1 MTTVTIPSTL
11 RGTYSGAQINAL
23 STANIPALTTSQI
36 SALSNIS
43 ITLGGHGGGG
53 TGGGTNNGYNVGT
66 GMGSANVTWA
76 ATSYTHPDSYNTN
89 PSLTVERD
97 GKLQLSGK
105 NADIMIGDMSLK
117 ETLASIQ
124 QQLGILQSNKGLEER
139 WEKLRKIKEEYD
151 ACVADLVE
159 KETIWNEL
167 KR

>member
-1 MTTVTIPSTL
+1 MTTATIQGTL
-11 RGTYSGAQINAL
+11 RGSYSGAQINAL

-36 SALSNIS
+36 SALSNVS

-53 TGGGTNNGYNVGT
+53 TGAVNT
-66 GMGSANVTWA
+66 TWA
-76 ATSYTHPDSYNTN
+76 SPAYPNLTNTN
-89 PSLTVERD
+89 GSITNSNLTVERT
-97 GKLQLSGK
+97 GKLHLAGS
-105 NADIMIGDMSLK
+105 DPDVMIGDISLK

>member
-11 RGTYSGAQINAL
+11 RGTHSGAQIAAL

-43 ITLGGHGGGG
+43 ITLGGTGGGG
-53 TGGGTNNGYNVGT
+53 STGAVN
-66 GMGSANVTWA
+66 STWA
-76 ATSYTHPDSYNTN
+76 SPAYPTISNTN
-89 PSLTVERD
+89 GGIINNNNLTIERT
-97 GKLQLSGK
+97 GKLHLAG
-105 NADIMIGDMSLK
+105 NDPDVMIGDISLK
-117 ETLASIQ
+117 ETLAGIQ

>member
-1 MTTVTIPSTL
+1 MTTATIQGTL
-11 RGTYSGAQINAL
+11 RGSYSGAQIQSL
-23 STANIPALTTSQI
+23 STSGIPTLSLSQI
-36 SALSNIS
+36 TAMPNIA
-43 ITLGGHGGGG
+43 IGGSG
-53 TGGGTNNGYNVGT
+53 GGGTNNGYYLGT
-66 GMGSANVTWA
+66 GMGGTNTTWA
-76 ATSYTHPDSYNTN
+76 ATSYTAPDSYNTN
-89 PSLTVERD
+89 PTLTVKQD
-97 GKLQLSGK
+97 GKIQLSGE

>member
-11 RGTYSGAQINAL
+11 RGTHSGAQINAL

-43 ITLGGHGGGG
+43 ITLGGTGGSGGAGGGYYLG
-53 TGGGTNNGYNVGT
+53 TGALGGT
-66 GMGSANVTWA
+66 NVTWA
-76 ATSYTHPDSYNTN
+76 QPQIT
-89 PSLTVERD
+89 PSLSVEKN
-97 GKLQLSGK
+97 GKIQIEGDE
-105 NADIMIGDMSLK
+105 ADIMIGDMSLK
-117 ETLASIQ
+117 ETLAGIQ
-124 QQLGILQSNKGLEER
+124 RTLGILQARPDLEKR
-139 WEKLRKIKEEYD
+139 WEKLRKIREEYD

>member
-1 MTTVTIPSTL
+1 MSLVTFPATL
-11 RGTYSGAQINAL
+11 RGTHSGAQIAAL

-53 TGGGTNNGYNVGT
+53 TGAVN
-66 GMGSANVTWA
+66 STWA
-76 ATSYTHPDSYNTN
+76 SPAYPTISNTN
-89 PSLTVERD
+89 GAITNSNLTVERS
-97 GKLQLSGK
+97 GKLHLAGS
-105 NADIMIGDMSLK
+105 DPDVMIGDMSLK
-117 ETLASIQ
+117 ATLASIQ

-159 KETIWNEL
+159 KETMWNEL

>member
-1 MTTVTIPSTL
+1 MTTGTIQGTL
-11 RGTYSGAQINAL
+11 RGSYSGAQVQTL
-23 STANIPALTTSQI
+23 STSGIPTLTPSQI
-36 SALSNIS
+36 STFANVAI
-43 ITLGGHGGGG
+43 GGSGGGG
-53 TGGGTNNGYNVGT
+53 TTNGYYIGAGTGGTNT
-66 GMGSANVTWA
+66 TWA
-76 ATSYTHPDSYNTN
+76 ATSYTAPDSYNTN
-89 PSLTVERD
+89 PTLTVKQD
-97 GKLQLSGK
+97 GKIQLSGE

>member
-1 MTTVTIPSTL
+1 MSLVTFPSTL
-11 RGTYSGAQINAL
+11 RGTHSGAQIAAL

-53 TGGGTNNGYNVGT
+53 TGAVN
-66 GMGSANVTWA
+66 STWA
-76 ATSYTHPDSYNTN
+76 SPAYPTISNTN
-89 PSLTVERD
+89 GAITNSNLTVERS
-97 GKLQLSGK
+97 GKLHLAGS
-105 NADIMIGDMSLK
+105 DPDVIIGDISLK
-117 ETLASIQ
+117 ETLAGIQ

-139 WEKLRKIKEEYD
+139 WEKLRKIKEEYE
-151 ACVADLVE
+151 ACLADLVE

>member
-53 TGGGTNNGYNVGT
+53 TGAVNT
-66 GMGSANVTWA
+66 TWA
-76 ATSYTHPDSYNTN
+76 SPAYPTLTNTN
-89 PSLTVERD
+89 GSITNSNLTVERS
-97 GKLQLSGK
+97 GKLHLAGS
-105 NADIMIGDMSLK
+105 DPDVMIGDISLK

-124 QQLGILQSNKGLEER
+124 KQLGILQSNKGLEER

-151 ACVADLVE
+151 ACLADLVE

>member
-1 MTTVTIPSTL
+1 MSTSVTIPSTL
-11 RGTYSGAQINAL
+11 RGTHSGAQINAL

-53 TGGGTNNGYNVGT
+53 TGAVN
-66 GMGSANVTWA
+66 STWA
-76 ATSYTHPDSYNTN
+76 SPAYPTISNTN
-89 PSLTVERD
+89 GAISNPNLTVEPA
-97 GKLQLSGK
+97 GKLKLAGSDP
-105 NADIMIGDMSLK
+105 DILIGDISLK

-124 QQLGILQSNKGLEER
+124 QQLGILQSNRGLEAR

-159 KETIWNEL
+159 KETMWNEL

>member
-43 ITLGGHGGGG
+43 ISLGGTGGGG
-53 TGGGTNNGYNVGT
+53 TGGGGTGSTNTTWASPAYPTISNTNGAITNNN
-66 GMGSANVTWA
+66 
-76 ATSYTHPDSYNTN
+76 
-89 PSLTVERD
+89 LTVEPA
-97 GKLQLSGK
+97 GKLRLAGRDP
-105 NADIMIGDMSLK
+105 DILIGDISLK
-117 ETLASIQ
+117 ETLTGIQ

-139 WEKLRKIKEEYD
+139 WEKLRKIKQEYD

-159 KETIWNEL
+159 KETMWNEL

>member
-1 MTTVTIPSTL
+1 MSIAVTIPSTL

-43 ITLGGHGGGG
+43 ITLGGTGSGG
-53 TGGGTNNGYNVGT
+53 TGAQNT
-66 GMGSANVTWA
+66 TWA
-76 ATSYTHPDSYNTN
+76 SPAYPTISNTN
-89 PSLTVERD
+89 GAITNSNLTVEPT
-97 GKLQLSGK
+97 GKLKLAGRDP
-105 NADIMIGDMSLK
+105 DILIGDVSLK
-117 ETLASIQ
+117 ETLAGIQ
-124 QQLGILQSNKGLEER
+124 QQLGILQSNRGLEER

-159 KETIWNEL
+159 KETMWNEL

>member
-1 MTTVTIPSTL
+1 MTTVTFPSTL
-11 RGTYSGAQINAL
+11 RGTYSGAQIAAL

-53 TGGGTNNGYNVGT
+53 GT
-66 GMGSANVTWA
+66 GAVNTTWA
-76 ATSYTHPDSYNTN
+76 SPAYPNLTNTN
-89 PSLTVERD
+89 GSITNSNLTVERT
-97 GKLQLSGK
+97 GKLHLAGS
-105 NADIMIGDMSLK
+105 DPDVMIGDMSLK
-117 ETLASIQ
+117 ETLAGIQ

-151 ACVADLVE
+151 ACLADLVE